1 MLGLLMK
8 RMMRKRP
15 PHWGG
20 QVSRIVGSNEI
31 YTMKPDGSDVRQRI
45 MKERHW
51 EIAGW
56 HDAGFRADSHGA
68 LPHTPGFSEA

>member
-1 MLGLLMK
+1 MQKDNQKAMK
-8 RMMRKRP
+8 
-15 PHWGG
+15 
-20 QVSRIVGSNEI
+20 VGFF
-31 YTMKPDGSDVRQRI
+31 MKFQRI